1 MFVSQEWGFRLLFSL
16 SLDGPGQLERERR
29 PVFQKHGLGEPF
41 PHRGCPSGFQG
52 EAVSHSEDSRASSRG
67 LGAGLA
73 AWDCLSLIP
82 LRMRE

>member
-41 PHRGCPSGFQG
+41 PHRGCPSRFQG
-52 EAVSHSEDSRASSRG
+52 EAVSHSEVT
-67 LGAGLA
+67 GAGRRPGSVGLPFPHSFE
-73 AWDCLSLIP
+73 DERVRP
-82 LRMRE
+82 